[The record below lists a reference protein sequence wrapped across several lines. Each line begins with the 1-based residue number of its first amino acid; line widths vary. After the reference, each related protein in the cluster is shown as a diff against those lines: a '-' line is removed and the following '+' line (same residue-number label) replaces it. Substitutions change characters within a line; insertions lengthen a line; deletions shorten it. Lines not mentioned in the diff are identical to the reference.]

1 MNNSKKQYFWAI
13 LLFGTLI
20 GINESLIG
28 SLDIHNKSVILSTIT
43 IALLAFARY
52 HFPKAASSILIIA
65 IAVLF
70 KMNNTGIYF
79 CKPLMV
85 IMLGLSFELFAS
97 ILVKKGKLSLL
108 SFALTSAFTAI
119 LAFSVFAV
127 FETFIM
133 KSDIWNINRFN
144 TYVFIKAPITA
155 VTTALLSIAGIY
167 GFKKWKINAFQQF
180 FNKPVLAQFL
190 LGFGILLIW
199 AASCIAFQN

>member
-1 MNNSKKQYFWAI
+1 MNSKKQYFWAI

-20 GINESLIG
+20 GLNESLIG
-28 SLDIHNKSVILSTIT
+28 SLDIQNKSVILSTIT

-52 HFPKAASSILIIA
+52 YFPKIASSLMIIA

-70 KMNNTGIYF
+70 KMNNCGIYF

-85 IMLGLSFELFAS
+85 IMLGLSFELFALL
-97 ILVKKGKLSLL
+97 LVKKGKLNLL

-133 KSDIWNINRFN
+133 KNDIWSINRFN
-144 TYVFIKAPITA
+144 TYIFIKAPITA
-155 VTTALLSIAGIY
+155 VAASLLSLAGIY
-167 GFKKWKINAFQQF
+167 GFKKWKVDVFQQIF
-180 FNKPVLAQFL
+180 SKPVLAQFI
-190 LGFGILLIW
+190 LGFSIVLIW
-199 AASCIAFQN
+199 IAFM